1 MLYLYGKYCI
11 IENRNGGNKMEEK
24 TYLCIDLKTFYA
36 SVECVERGLDPFTT
50 KLVVADP
57 SRKDTTICLAISP
70 RMKELGIHNRCRLF
84 EIPKDIS
91 YIMAKPRMKTYISYS
106 ANIYSIYL
114 KYISKEDIYV
124 YSIDECFM
132 DVTSYLEM
140 YQISAKDLAKKIID
154 DIYKTTGITAT
165 AGIGTNLFLTK
176 LAMDIDAKH
185 RDDHLGYLDQEEFK
199 KRIWHHKPITDIWQI
214 GRGTA
219 KRLEKYGIYDLYG
232 VAHMNQD
239 ILYKE
244 FGVNAEYLIDHAN
257 GIEPI
262 TIKEIKEYVPE
273 SNSISTNQI
282 LSGGYSFD
290 KARLAFSE
298 LVEMSILDLV
308 DKGVVCSGISMGV
321 SYREKREES
330 FKDMENPYKALMPKM
345 SSLKLDEYV
354 NSYKILYPYFM
365 DMFDNTVDKNGIVR
379 SISLAFFGIKDES
392 YKTYDLFMDEELLK
406 KEEALSHTIINL
418 KKKYGKNSILKAQ
431 DLEEDAIAVERNSM
445 IGGHNSE

>member
-1 MLYLYGKYCI
+1 
-11 IENRNGGNKMEEK
+11 MEDK

-57 SRKDTTICLAISP
+57 DREHSTICLAISP

-91 YIMAKPRMKTYISYS
+91 YIMAKPRMKTYIEYS
-106 ANIYSIYL
+106 ANIYAIYL
-114 KYISKEDIYV
+114 KYVSKEDIYV

-132 DVTSYLEM
+132 DVTSYLDM
-140 YQISAKDLAKKIID
+140 YQLSARDLAKKIID

-176 LAMDIDAKH
+176 VAMDIDAKH
-185 RDDHLGYLDQEEFK
+185 RSDHLGYLDIEEFK
-199 KRIWHHKPITDIWQI
+199 NRIWHHRPITDIWQI
-214 GRGTA
+214 GHGTA
-219 KRLEKYGIYDLYG
+219 KRLEKYGVYDLYG
-232 VAHMNQD
+232 ISELNEE

-244 FGVNAEYLIDHAN
+244 FGVNAEILIDHAN
-257 GIEPI
+257 GIEPT
-262 TIKEIKEYVPE
+262 TIEEIKAYVPD
-273 SNSISTNQI
+273 SNSISTQQI
-282 LSGGYSFD
+282 LAQGYPYD

-308 DKGVVCSGISMGV
+308 DRGVVCSGISIGI
-321 SYREKREES
+321 SYRDEKKEKWSEM
-330 FKDMENPYKALMPKM
+330 DNPYKSLAPDF
-345 SSLKLDEYV
+345 SSMRLDEYI
-354 NSYKILYPYFM
+354 NSYKLLYPYFM
-365 DMFDNTVDKNGIVR
+365 KMFDKHCKKDSIIR
-379 SISLAFFGIKDES
+379 SIGLSFFGIKDES
-392 YKTYDLFMDEELLK
+392 YKTYDLFMDEEDLK
-406 KEEALSHTIINL
+406 KEEALSHTILDL

-431 DLEEDAIAVERNSM
+431 DLEEFAIAKERNKT

>member
-1 MLYLYGKYCI
+1 MYNKYK
-11 IENRNGGNKMEEK
+11 NGGIKMEEK

-57 SRKDTTICLAISP
+57 DRESTTICLAISP
-70 RMKELGIHNRCRLF
+70 RMKELGVHNRCRLF

-91 YIMAKPRMKTYISYS
+91 YIMAKPRMKKYIEYS
-106 ANIYSIYL
+106 ANIYAIYL

-132 DVTSYLEM
+132 DVTSYLNM
-140 YQISAKDLAKKIID
+140 YQISAFDLAKRIID
-154 DIYKTTGITAT
+154 DVYKTYGITAT

-176 LAMDIDAKH
+176 IAMDIDAKH
-185 RDDHLGYLDQEEFK
+185 RGDNLGYLDIEEFK

-214 GRGTA
+214 GLGTA
-219 KRLEKYGIYDLYG
+219 KRLEKYNVYDLYG
-232 VAHMNQD
+232 VAHMDKD

-244 FGVNAEYLIDHAN
+244 FGVNAEVLIDHAN
-257 GIEPI
+257 GIEPT
-262 TIKEIKEYVPE
+262 TIKEIKEYTPE
-273 SNSISTNQI
+273 SNSISSNQI
-282 LSGGYSFD
+282 LGSGYNFKD
-290 KARLAFSE
+290 ARLAFSE

-308 DKGVVCSGISMGV
+308 DRGVVCCGISFGV
-321 SYREKREES
+321 TYREKQEKWSEAL
-330 FKDMENPYKALMPKM
+330 NPYKRFMPSM
-345 SSLKLDEYV
+345 QSLRLDEYV

-365 DMFDNTVDKNGIVR
+365 EMFDKNVDKSGIIR
-379 SISLAFFGIKDES
+379 SIAIGFYGIKDES
-392 YKTYDLFMDEELLK
+392 YKTIDLFMDEEELK
-406 KEEALSHTIINL
+406 KEEKLSHTILDL

-431 DLEEDAIAVERNSM
+431 DLEESAIAKERNSM

>member
-1 MLYLYGKYCI
+1 
-11 IENRNGGNKMEEK
+11 MEDK

-57 SRKDTTICLAISP
+57 DRKSTTICLAISP

-91 YIMAKPRMKTYISYS
+91 YIMAKPRMKTYIAYS
-106 ANIYSIYL
+106 ANIYAIYL
-114 KYISKEDIYV
+114 KYVSKEDIYV

-140 YQISAKDLAKKIID
+140 YQMSASDLAKKIID
-154 DIYKTTGITAT
+154 DIYNTTGITAT

-176 LAMDIDAKH
+176 VAMDIDAKH
-185 RDDHLGYLDQEEFK
+185 REDHLGYLDIEEFK

-214 GRGTA
+214 GHGTA
-219 KRLEKYGIYDLYG
+219 KRLEKYGVYDLYG
-232 VAHMNQD
+232 ITTLNKD

-244 FGVNAEYLIDHAN
+244 FGVNAEILIDHAN
-257 GIEPI
+257 GIEPT
-262 TIKEIKEYVPE
+262 TIEEIKSYVPE
-273 SNSISTNQI
+273 SNSISTQQI
-282 LSGGYSFD
+282 LAEGYKFD

-308 DKGVVCSGISMGV
+308 DRGVVVSGISIGV
-321 SYREKREES
+321 SYREKRDV
-330 FKDMENPYKALMPKM
+330 KWADMDNPYKSLRGDY
-345 SSLKLDEYV
+345 SSFKLDEYV

-365 DMFDNTVDKNGIVR
+365 DMFDKNVKKDQIIR
-379 SISLAFFGIKDES
+379 SISLGFFGIKDES
-392 YKTYDLFMDEELLK
+392 YKTYDLFMDEDDLK
-406 KEEALSHTIINL
+406 KEEALSHTIIDL

-431 DLEEDAIAVERNSM
+431 DLEDYAIAKERNKT
-445 IGGHNSE
+445 IGGHNSEWF